1 MSLTPEK
8 AATLK
13 DLLGGDDALFQSVV
27 GQIAST
33 DKAAQADGVAYKDA
47 PAETITINGV
57 VYAPV
62 VATEKAAPPIEGSPE
77 EEAAESPEEAAAEG
91 DIADSGDTADEN
103 MLTPAEITAIAQQ
116 TAQTLLDALMPH
128 LGIGQKMDEV
138 KSLLGGM
145 AGGYAKKDAEL
156 AEVKEELATVKAIV
170 TDLSGTQP
178 RIMQGGYRASQ
189 AAVTVTTDETKLK
202 DAQPTADPVA
212 AAFGSFMTD
221 LGFGSPQQPQA

>member
-1 MSLTPEK
+1 MLTEEK
-8 AATLK
+8 AAQLKELFAGDTTLLEG
-13 DLLGGDDALFQSVV
+13 LLSQVAT
-27 GQIAST
+27 T
-33 DKAAQADGVAYKDA
+33 DKAAQAGGMAYKDA

-62 VATEKAAPPIEGSPE
+62 VATEKAALPPIEGSPE
-77 EEAAESPEEAAAEG
+77 EEATEPPEEALAEG
-91 DIADSGDTADEN
+91 DMADDSGGDEN

-156 AEVKEELATVKAIV
+156 AEVKEELATVKAQV
-170 TDLSGTQP
+170 ADLSGSQP

-189 AAVTVTTDETKLK
+189 AASTVTTDDAKLK
-202 DAQPTADPVA
+202 EAQPTADPVA